1 MGSIFLVHSLVFPA
15 GPLVSILPKKKNKMS
30 KSQSLDQNRGL
41 TTTPD
46 LAFPPIKVKLY

>member
-15 GPLVSILPKKKNKMS
+15 GPLVSILPKKTKMS

-41 TTTPD
+41 STTPD
-46 LAFPPIKVKLY
+46 LAFPLIKVKLY